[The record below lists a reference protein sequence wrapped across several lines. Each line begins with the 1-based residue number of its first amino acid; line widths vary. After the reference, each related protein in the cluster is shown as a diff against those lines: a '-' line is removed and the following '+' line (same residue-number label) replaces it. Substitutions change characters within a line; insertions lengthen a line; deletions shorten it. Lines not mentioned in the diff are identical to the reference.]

1 VGVSLSSNE
10 KGEQKQQE
18 LAEEDNN
25 GVLFIRAISNWNKGD
40 LNSYL
45 LMYDPS
51 VVIHGIPGVEAG
63 IESAKKFYQGIH
75 RAFPDTQ
82 ILVED
87 LFTRADKLACRF
99 TVSGTH
105 KAEFMGIPAT
115 DKFIKF
121 TGITILKFLAGK
133 CTERWNEADFLGM
146 LQQLGTIPEKTS

>member
-1 VGVSLSSNE
+1 MPSA
-10 KGEQKQQE
+10 KKQEQEQQE
-18 LAEEDNN
+18 LVEEDNN
-25 GVLFIRAISNWNKGD
+25 GVLFIRAIADWNKGD
-40 LNSYL
+40 LDSYL
-45 LMYDPS
+45 LMYAPS

-63 IESAKKFYQGIH
+63 IESAKKFYGGFH

-87 LFTRADKLACRF
+87 LFTRADKLACRV

-133 CTERWNEADFLGM
+133 CTERWNQADFLGM
-146 LQQLGTIPEKTS
+146 LQQLGAIPEKIS

>member
-1 VGVSLSSNE
+1 MSSSGNQ
-10 KGEQKQQE
+10 EQKQE
-18 LAEEDNN
+18 GLAEEDNN
-25 GVLFIRAISNWNKGD
+25 GLIFIRAIGNWNKGD

-45 LMYDPS
+45 LMYDPG

-63 IESAKKFYQGIH
+63 IESAKRFYQGFH
-75 RAFPDTQ
+75 GAFPDTQ

-105 KAEFMGIPAT
+105 KAEFIGIPAT

-121 TGITILKFLAGK
+121 TGITILKFFDGK
-133 CTERWNEADFLGM
+133 CTERWNQADFLGM
-146 LQQLGTIPEKTS
+146 LQQLGAIPEKTS

>member
-1 VGVSLSSNE
+1 MPSAKKQE
-10 KGEQKQQE
+10 QEQKG

-25 GVLFIRAISNWNKGD
+25 GVIFIKAIGNWNKGD

-51 VVIHGIPGVEAG
+51 VVIHGILGVEAG
-63 IESAKKFYQGIH
+63 IESAKKFYQGFH

-121 TGITILKFLAGK
+121 TGITILKFIAGK
-133 CTERWNEADFLGM
+133 CTERWNQADFLGM
-146 LQQLGTIPEKTS
+146 LQQLGAISEKTS

>member
-1 VGVSLSSNE
+1 MPSAKKQE
-10 KGEQKQQE
+10 QEQKG

-25 GVLFIRAISNWNKGD
+25 GVIFIKAIGNWNKGD

-51 VVIHGIPGVEAG
+51 VVIHGILGVEAG
-63 IESAKKFYQGIH
+63 IESAKKFYQGFH

-133 CTERWNEADFLGM
+133 CTERWNQADFLGM

>member
-1 VGVSLSSNE
+1 VSLSSG
-10 KGEQKQQE
+10 KREQQG
-18 LAEEDNN
+18 LAQEDNN
-25 GVLFIRAISNWNKGD
+25 GMMFIRAIADWNKGD
-40 LNSYL
+40 LDSYL
-45 LMYDPS
+45 LMYNFS

-63 IESAKKFYQGIH
+63 LESAKKFYQGFH

-105 KAEFMGIPAT
+105 KAEFMGISAT

-121 TGITILKFLAGK
+121 TGITILKFIAGK
-133 CTERWNEADFLGM
+133 CTQRWNQADFLGM
-146 LQQLGTIPEKTS
+146 LQQLGAIPDKTS

>member
-1 VGVSLSSNE
+1 MCHCLPAGNQ
-10 KGEQKQQE
+10 EQKQE
-18 LAEEDNN
+18 GLAEEDNN
-25 GVLFIRAISNWNKGD
+25 GVLFIRAIADWNKGD
-40 LNSYL
+40 LDSYSN
-45 LMYDPS
+45 YAPS

-63 IESAKKFYQGIH
+63 IESAKKFYQGFH

-121 TGITILKFLAGK
+121 TGITILKFIAGK
-133 CTERWNEADFLGM
+133 CTERWNQADFLGM
-146 LQQLGTIPEKTS
+146 LQQLGAIPEKSS

>member
-1 VGVSLSSNE
+1 MSLSSNE
-10 KGEQKQQE
+10 KGEQKQQD

-25 GVLFIRAISNWNKGD
+25 GVLFIRAIGNWNKGD

-63 IESAKKFYQGIH
+63 IESAKKFYQGFH

-133 CTERWNEADFLGM
+133 CTESWNEADFLGM
-146 LQQLGTIPEKTS
+146 LQQLGAIPEKTS

>member
-1 VGVSLSSNE
+1 MGVSLSSNE

-25 GVLFIRAISNWNKGD
+25 GMMFIRAISDWNKGD
-40 LNSYL
+40 LESYL
-45 LMYDPS
+45 LMYAPS
-51 VVIHGIPGVEAG
+51 VIIHGIPGVEAG
-63 IESAKKFYQGIH
+63 IESAKKFYRGFH

-105 KAEFMGIPAT
+105 KAEFMGISAT

-121 TGITILKFLAGK
+121 TGITILKFIAGK
-133 CTERWNEADFLGM
+133 CTERWNQADFLGM
-146 LQQLGTIPEKTS
+146 LQQLGAIPEKIS

>member
-1 VGVSLSSNE
+1 MPSAKKQE
-10 KGEQKQQE
+10 QEQKG

-25 GVLFIRAISNWNKGD
+25 GVIFIKAIGNWNKGD

-51 VVIHGIPGVEAG
+51 VVIHGILGVEAG
-63 IESAKKFYQGIH
+63 IESAKKFYQGFH

-121 TGITILKFLAGK
+121 TGITILKFVAGK
-133 CTERWNEADFLGM
+133 CTERWNQADFLGM
-146 LQQLGTIPEKTS
+146 LPELGAIPEKTS

>member
-1 VGVSLSSNE
+1 MPSA
-10 KGEQKQQE
+10 KKQEQEQQE
-18 LAEEDNN
+18 LVEEDNN
-25 GVLFIRAISNWNKGD
+25 GVLFIRAIADWNKGD
-40 LNSYL
+40 LDSYL
-45 LMYDPS
+45 LMYAPS

-63 IESAKKFYQGIH
+63 IESAKKFYGGFH

-87 LFTRADKLACRF
+87 LFTRADKLACRV

-133 CTERWNEADFLGM
+133 CTERWNQADFLGM
-146 LQQLGTIPEKTS
+146 LQQLGAIPDKTS

>member
-1 VGVSLSSNE
+1 VSLSSSG
-10 KGEQKQQE
+10 KREQKQEE

-25 GVLFIRAISNWNKGD
+25 GMMFIRAIADWNKGD
-40 LNSYL
+40 LESYL

-51 VVIHGIPGVEAG
+51 VAIHGIPGVEAG
-63 IESAKKFYQGIH
+63 IESAKKFYQGFH

-105 KAEFMGIPAT
+105 KADFMGIPET
-115 DKFIKF
+115 GKVIKF
-121 TGITILKFLAGK
+121 TGITILKFVAGK
-133 CTERWNEADFLGM
+133 CTERWNQADFLGM
-146 LQQLGTIPEKTS
+146 LQQLGAIPEKTS

>member
-1 VGVSLSSNE
+1 MSSSGNQ
-10 KGEQKQQE
+10 EQKQE
-18 LAEEDNN
+18 GLAKEDNN
-25 GVLFIRAISNWNKGD
+25 GLIFIRAIGNWNKGD

-45 LMYDPS
+45 LMYDPG

-63 IESAKKFYQGIH
+63 IESAKRFYQGFH

-82 ILVED
+82 ILVAD

-105 KAEFMGIPAT
+105 KAEFIGIPAT

-133 CTERWNEADFLGM
+133 CTERWNQADFLGM
-146 LQQLGTIPEKTS
+146 LQQLGAIPEKTS

>member
-1 VGVSLSSNE
+1 MSLSSG
-10 KGEQKQQE
+10 KREQQG
-18 LAEEDNN
+18 LAQEDNN
-25 GVLFIRAISNWNKGD
+25 GMMFIRAIADWNKGD
-40 LNSYL
+40 LDSYL
-45 LMYDPS
+45 LMYAPS

-63 IESAKKFYQGIH
+63 LECAKKFYQGFH

-105 KAEFMGIPAT
+105 KAEFMGISAT

-121 TGITILKFLAGK
+121 TGITILKFIAGK
-133 CTERWNEADFLGM
+133 CTERWNQADFLGM
-146 LQQLGTIPEKTS
+146 LQQLGAIPDKTS

>member
-1 VGVSLSSNE
+1 VSLSSG
-10 KGEQKQQE
+10 KREQQG
-18 LAEEDNN
+18 LAQEDNN
-25 GVLFIRAISNWNKGD
+25 GMMFIRAIADWNKGELD
-40 LNSYL
+40 SYL
-45 LMYDPS
+45 RMYDRN

-63 IESAKKFYQGIH
+63 IESAKKFYQGFH
-75 RAFPDTQ
+75 RSFPDTQ

-87 LFTRADKLACRF
+87 LFTKADKLACRF

-133 CTERWNEADFLGM
+133 CTERWNQADFLGM
-146 LQQLGTIPEKTS
+146 LQQLGAIPDKTS

>member
-1 VGVSLSSNE
+1 VGVSLSSSGKRE
-10 KGEQKQQE
+10 HKQQE

-25 GVLFIRAISNWNKGD
+25 GVLFIRAIGNWNKAD
-40 LNSYL
+40 LDSYL
-45 LMYDPS
+45 LMYDS
-51 VVIHGIPGVEAG
+51 RVVIHGIPGVEAG
-63 IESAKKFYQGIH
+63 IESAKKFYRGFH

-133 CTERWNEADFLGM
+133 CTERWNQADFLGM
-146 LQQLGTIPEKTS
+146 LQQLGAIPEKTS

>member
-1 VGVSLSSNE
+1 MSSSGNQ
-10 KGEQKQQE
+10 EQKQQE
-18 LAEEDNN
+18 LTEEDNN
-25 GVLFIRAISNWNKGD
+25 GVLFIKAIGNWNKGD

-63 IESAKKFYQGIH
+63 IESAKKFYQGFH

-133 CTERWNEADFLGM
+133 CTERWNQADFLGM